1 MPVAVRR
8 PLPADAAAAAS
19 EDPGLASV
27 AALPGVGPALQ
38 ERLERLGIARL
49 QDLWFHLPR
58 EYEDRTRITPI
69 RALQPGAKAQV
80 EGRVEAVE
88 RGFRYRP
95 QLRVAIG
102 DDSQR
107 TLILRF
113 FHFRAAQAQ
122 QFVPGSW
129 LRCYGDVRE
138 GANGLEMVH
147 PAYQRLTDDEV
158 GRPAETLTPV
168 YPAVEGLGQASI
180 CKLVVRALE
189 RLPPDAQ
196 LELLPAALRQRLSL
210 PSLRAALLT
219 VHRPGADADTAALLS
234 GSHPAQR
241 RLAFEE
247 LLAHQLSLRL
257 QRIAVRRHGAPS
269 LRPEGR
275 LARALEPRLP
285 FALTGA
291 QRRVLET
298 IRADLARDV
307 PMLRLV
313 QGDVGSGKTVVAA
326 LAALQA
332 VESGAQVALMAP
344 TELLAEQHY
353 AAFRHWL
360 EPLGIEVVWLAGK
373 IKGRARTEA
382 RARIAAG
389 AGVVIGTHALVQEG
403 VEFHRLA
410 LVIVDEQHRFGV
422 HQRLALRNKGRAAQR
437 APIGRGTDPEREGRR
452 DADEAQLVPHP
463 LVMTA
468 TPIPRTLA
476 MTAYAD
482 LDVSAIDELPPG
494 RTPVQTVAISA
505 ERRAEVIERIRAAC
519 AEGRQAYW
527 VCTLIEEMEPDPKA
541 GAKLELQAAE
551 KTHELL
557 TAQLPGLRIGLV
569 HGRLKPAQKQ
579 AVMDA
584 FKRGELQL
592 LVATTVIE
600 VGVDV
605 PNASLML
612 IENAERLGLAQ
623 LHQLRGRVG
632 RGAQASSCV
641 LLYQAPLS
649 AMARERLAVLRATT
663 DGFVIAE
670 KDLELRG
677 PGELLGTRQ
686 TGLAAFRVADL
697 TRDADLL
704 PTVQQA
710 ADELLAANPALAE
723 RLVARW
729 IGSAARYASA

>member
-1 MPVAVRR
+1 VAARG
-8 PLPADAAAAAS
+8 PLPTEPAGAPD
-19 EDPGLASV
+19 DPGLAPV
-27 AALPGVGPALQ
+27 GVLAGVGPALR
-38 ERLERLGIARL
+38 EKLERLGIARL

-69 RALQPGAKAQV
+69 RQLQPGTRAQV

-107 TLILRF
+107 TLMLRF
-113 FHFRAAQAQ
+113 FHFRGGQAE

-129 LRCYGDVRE
+129 VRCYGDVRE
-138 GANGLEMVH
+138 GAQGLEMVH
-147 PAYQRLTDDEV
+147 PAYQRLAGHEV
-158 GRPAETLTPV
+158 GTPAATLTPV
-168 YPAVEGLGQASI
+168 YPAVEGLGQASLV
-180 CKLVVRALE
+180 KLVARALD
-189 RLPPDAQ
+189 RLPPDAA
-196 LELLPAALRQRLSL
+196 LELLPAPLRRRLAL
-210 PSLRAALLT
+210 PSLREALLT
-219 VHRPGADADTAALLS
+219 MHRPPEGADTAALLA
-234 GSHPAQR
+234 GAHPAQQ

-257 QRIAVRRHGAPS
+257 QRIAVRRHGAPV
-269 LRPEGR
+269 LRPPGA
-275 LARALEPRLP
+275 LARQLEPRLP

-298 IRADLARDV
+298 VRADLARSE

-332 VESGAQVALMAP
+332 VESGAQAALMAP

-353 AAFRHWL
+353 VAFRRWL

-373 IKGRARTEA
+373 VKGRARA
-382 RARIAAG
+382 QALARIAAG

-403 VEFHRLA
+403 VAFRNLA

-422 HQRLALRNKGRAAQR
+422 HQRLALRDKGRATQP
-437 APIGRGTDPEREGRR
+437 APLGRGMDAERGGRR
-452 DADEAQLVPHP
+452 DADDAATLVPHT

-482 LDVSAIDELPPG
+482 LDVSVIDELPPG
-494 RTPVQTVAISA
+494 RTPIQTVAVSA
-505 ERRAEVIERIRAAC
+505 ERRSEVIERIRAAC

-527 VCTLIEEMEPDPKA
+527 VCTLIEELDEA
-541 GAKLELQAAE
+541 ARGADKLALQAAE
-551 KTHELL
+551 KTFELL
-557 TAQLPGLRIGLV
+557 TAQLPGLRVGLV
-569 HGRLKPAQKQ
+569 HGRLRPAQKQ

-584 FKRGELQL
+584 FKAGELQL

-612 IENAERLGLAQ
+612 VENAERLGLAQ

-649 AMARERLAVLRATT
+649 ALARERLAVMRETT

-697 TRDADLL
+697 MRDAGLL
-704 PTVQQA
+704 PAVQAA
-710 ADELLAANPALAE
+710 ADEILARDAALAE
-723 RLVARW
+723 RLIARW
-729 IGSAARYASA
+729 IGRAARYAAA